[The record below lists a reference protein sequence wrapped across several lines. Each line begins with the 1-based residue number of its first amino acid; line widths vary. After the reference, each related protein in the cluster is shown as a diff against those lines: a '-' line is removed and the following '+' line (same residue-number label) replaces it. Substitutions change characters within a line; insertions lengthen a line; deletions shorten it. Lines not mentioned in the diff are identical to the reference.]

1 MAGTKP
7 LNGLPAGLTVRR
19 HAHKQARV
27 FVSYSSLD
35 WYDLTESTRHVLNTV
50 ITDSAKKQVEERSK
64 AQPNEQKLQALRKL
78 SQNIAELSRDP
89 KNFESKQRME
99 AILETYADIE
109 IV

>member
-1 MAGTKP
+1 MARTKS
-7 LNGLPAGLTVRR
+7 LNVLPPELTVKRKANK
-19 HAHKQARV
+19 HARV
-27 FVSYSSLD
+27 FISYSSLD
-35 WYDLTESTRHVLNTV
+35 WYDLTESTRHVLNSV

-64 AQPNEQKLQALRKL
+64 AQPNQQKLQALRML

-99 AILETYADIE
+99 EILEEYADIE